1 MKNNRKI
8 SFIIPNWNHRELL
21 YECIAS
27 IYNTGDALSHEIIV
41 IDNASVDGSSSYIK
55 KTFPE
60 VICVQNDAN
69 LGYAKAVNQGVA
81 LARGEFLCLLN
92 NDVKLME
99 NATERLLS
107 FLTVNPEAGAV
118 APLLYY
124 PDGRLQISCRRFPTV
139 ASILLEKLHI
149 NKFGHHMKLKLTPE
163 EHLSGGEVLQPMASV
178 LMVRKE
184 CWEAVGPMDESFPI
198 FFNDVDWCRRL
209 YKNTRY
215 KIFLCPDAKAIHHE
229 GASVRRLG
237 HKKNFELCKGLLKFY
252 CKHYL

>member
-1 MKNNRKI
+1 
-8 SFIIPNWNHRELL
+8 
-21 YECIAS
+21 
-27 IYNTGDALSHEIIV
+27 
-41 IDNASVDGSSSYIK
+41 
-55 KTFPE
+55 
-60 VICVQNDAN
+60 
-69 LGYAKAVNQGVA
+69 
-81 LARGEFLCLLN
+81 
-92 NDVKLME
+92 
-99 NATERLLS
+99 
-107 FLTVNPEAGAV
+107 
-118 APLLYY
+118 
-124 PDGRLQISCRRFPTV
+124 V

-149 NKFGHHMKLKLTPE
+149 NKFGHYMKLKLTPE

-237 HKKNFELCKGLLKFY
+237 YKKNYELCKGLLKFY
-252 CKHYL
+252 RKHYL

>member
-1 MKNNRKI
+1 MKNSRKV

-55 KTFPE
+55 KAFPE
-60 VICVQNDAN
+60 VICVQNDTN

-81 LARGEFLCLLN
+81 VARGEFLCLLN
-92 NDVKLME
+92 NDVKLMG
-99 NATERLLS
+99 NATERLLL
-107 FLTVNPEAGAV
+107 FLTVNPKAGAV
-118 APLLYY
+118 APLLY
-124 PDGRLQISCRRFPTV
+124 PTV
-139 ASILLEKLHI
+139 GSILLEKLHI
-149 NKFGHHMKLKLTPE
+149 NKFGPFMKLKLTPE

-198 FFNDVDWCRRL
+198 FFNDVDWCCRL

-237 HKKNFELCKGLLKFY
+237 YKKNYELCKGLLKFY
-252 CKHYL
+252 RKHYL